1 MHRLMLVL
9 LPLAGITIA
18 SCAIESGGLGD
29 YYAPG
34 TSYSYNR
41 LNPDDFGGHDH
52 GEGGHEDGDHDHD
65 NDAGGGHSHH
75 M

>member
-1 MHRLMLVL
+1 MHRLMFVL
-9 LPLAGITIA
+9 LPLAGMTIA
-18 SCAIESGGLGD
+18 SCAIQSGGLGD

-52 GEGGHEDGDHDHD
+52 GEGGHEHDNDHDHD
-65 NDAGGGHSHH
+65 SGGHSHH